1 MKWVLTETMYSEI
14 KNLPTIQ
21 ETLKKNKVKINKAL
35 GQNFL
40 FDLNLTDKIVKQT
53 KPLASTIIEI
63 GSGQGSL
70 TRSIL
75 KNKSAIVFAI
85 DKDIQSE
92 KMLSELKI
100 IYKDRLNIII
110 DDALHYPIWNL
121 GKAPRQVIANLPYN
135 VGTKMLITWL
145 KYIQNFDLLTLMF
158 QKEVAERIV
167 AKPGSKNYGRLSIL
181 TNWLTESSKLFDIP
195 SEAFIP
201 KPKVKSSVIQLKPL
215 SKPLYDVS
223 FESLEWITHIA
234 FSQKRKMLKTSLKKI
249 NGEKVLRDLN
259 ISPNLRPENLSVID
273 FCKIAKKFNSIKN

>member
-1 MKWVLTETMYSEI
+1 MHDEI
-14 KNLPTIQ
+14 ENLPTIQ
-21 ETLKKNKVKINKAL
+21 QTLKKNKVKINKAL

-40 FDLNLTDKIVKQT
+40 FDLNLTDKIVKQS
-53 KPLASTIIEI
+53 KPIASTIIEI
-63 GSGQGSL
+63 GSGPGSL

-75 KNKSAIVFAI
+75 KKKSAVVYAI

-92 KMLSELKI
+92 KMLSELKP
-100 IYKDRLNIII
+100 IYKDKLKIII
-110 DDALHYPIWNL
+110 GDALNYPIWNL
-121 GKAPRQVIANLPYN
+121 GEAPRQVIANLPYN

-181 TNWLTESSKLFDIP
+181 VNWLTESSILFDVP

-215 SKPLYDVS
+215 SKPLYNVS
-223 FESLEWITHIA
+223 FESLEIITNMA
-234 FSQKRKMLKTSLKKI
+234 FSQRRKMLKTSLKKI
-249 NGEKVLRDLN
+249 NGEKILKDLN
-259 ISPNLRPENLSVID
+259 ISPNLRPENLSIID
-273 FCKIAKKFNSIKN
+273 FCRIAEKSFYYQN